1 MRFGT
6 QLLYTVGALLGI
18 AAIAY
23 FGTEILAGLSPEI
36 KAVLLFLIFVFFL
49 VSSRLRDWFE
59 DIAYVLAAGSF
70 LIFVAYLF
78 GTFSLGTSA
87 VFVVL
92 ALSSVLFVGLG
103 YLENSGRLD
112 VPTRTATAVLVVV
125 VALGAGVVVVDMLGP
140 QPEFET
146 TTVDELDA
154 AAVNDSGLVT
164 VGETTVTNNHF
175 LSRSVRLE
183 DQTACLYDGD
193 TRFEESVQYVDTNQW
208 FWGERFVLG
217 PGEQRTFQ
225 LQVDTWVFHDFDGG
239 GLQGVDSIPVS
250 TAKRCPD
257 SVDEPQIVIAPGESE
272 YGWVDY

>member
-78 GTFSLGTSA
+78 GTFSLGTTA

-92 ALSSVLFVGLG
+92 AVSSVLFVGLG
-103 YLENSGRLD
+103 YLENSGRLEI
-112 VPTRTATAVLVVV
+112 PTRTATVLLAVV
-125 VALGAGVVVVDMLGP
+125 VAVGAGVVVVDMLGP
-140 QPEFET
+140 QPTYET
-146 TTVDELDA
+146 TTVDALSA
-154 AAVNDSGLVT
+154 TAVNSSGLVT
-164 VGETTVTNNHF
+164 VGETTVTNDHF
-175 LSRSVRLE
+175 LSRSAQLDDR
-183 DQTACLYDGD
+183 TACIYDGD
-193 TRFEESVQYVDTNQW
+193 TRIEESVQYTDEQRW
-208 FWGERFVLG
+208 IWGDPFVLS

-225 LQVDTWVFHDFDGG
+225 MQIDTWVLHDIENA
-239 GLQGVDSIPVS
+239 GVDSIPVS
-250 TAKRCPD
+250 TADSCPS
-257 SVDEPQIVIAPGESE
+257 SVEGPQIVITPGEPDHS
-272 YGWVDY
+272 WVSY